1 MVVFTSVNGLRMAD
15 SYVSLTS
22 AINPAP
28 YILPHPISASKEYWT
43 SLGLK
48 FLSVC
53 PFYGA
58 RTKLLPCTDFYL
70 EVLHQ
75 NRSLLPDVEVLSERI
90 QNMYNFQ
97 LLR

>member
-1 MVVFTSVNGLRMAD
+1 MERRPLNTKIVYVAHLPEYCPGL
-15 SYVSLTS
+15 
-22 AINPAP
+22 
-28 YILPHPISASKEYWT
+28 
-43 SLGLK
+43 
-48 FLSVC
+48 
-53 PFYGA
+53 
-58 RTKLLPCTDFYL
+58 FYL

>member
-28 YILPHPISASKEYWT
+28 YILPHSISASKEYWT

-48 FLSVC
+48 LLSVC
-53 PFYGA
+53 TFYGA